1 MFKFSKSKD
10 DEEKNDRIY
19 LLEQQNLT
27 LMQEIRNMQSYYNS
41 LFQKYNSH
49 IDSLERRI
57 TDFTDIWHP
66 IMTDNMV
73 RIKNEIVIDTK
84 LYIDSSLTKAVD
96 SLTVKD
102 ASTVK
107 DALTVKDLST
117 VKDASTVKDLSTVKD
132 ALSGSVLI
140 GYGYNLEPRSGRNL
154 IYESAKPIFI
164 NRNCDYETVIKNMK
178 FCDKHF
184 IVDSVK
190 ELTKINKINLTDFV
204 VTEKNGYTN
213 VNTLRYAGPFT
224 FVDIMENTICQTPFR
239 DDKFSY
245 GIENL
250 HQAFAECGVELLV
263 DGKTIIQT
271 K

>member
-102 ASTVK
+102 
-107 DALTVKDLST
+107 LST
-117 VKDASTVKDLSTVKD
+117 VKDS
-132 ALSGSVLI
+132 LSGSVLI
-140 GYGYNLEPRSGRNL
+140 GYEHNVSIHGVLL
-154 IYESAKPIFI
+154 SAKPVFI

-178 FCDKHF
+178 YCTKDF

-190 ELTKINKINLTDFV
+190 ELIKIKKINLTDFLDTV
-204 VTEKNGYTN
+204 KDVYTN
-213 VNTLRYAGPFT
+213 ANTIHYRGPFT
-224 FVDIMENTICQTPFR
+224 FVDTMENIICQTPFR
-239 DDKFSY
+239 SGKFSH
-245 GIENL
+245 IEKL
-250 HQAFAECGVELLV
+250 HQAFAECGVELLS
-263 DGKTIIQT
+263 I
-271 K
+271 

>member
-57 TDFTDIWHP
+57 TDFTDVWHP

-73 RIKNEIVIDTK
+73 RIKNEIIIDTK
-84 LYIDSSLTKAVD
+84 LYIDSSLTNAVEE
-96 SLTVKD
+96 
-102 ASTVK
+102 
-107 DALTVKDLST
+107 LSS
-117 VKDASTVKDLSTVKD
+117 KNLSTVKD

-140 GYGYNLEPRSGRNL
+140 GYGYNLEPRTGRNL

-190 ELTKINKINLTDFV
+190 ELIKINKINLTDFLDTV
-204 VTEKNGYTN
+204 CTRSTTILSHTGDSFAN
-213 VNTLRYAGPFT
+213 VNTVNYHGPFT

-239 DDKFSY
+239 SGKFSQ
-245 GIENL
+245 IENL

>member
-1 MFKFSKSKD
+1 MFTCSKSKVG
-10 DEEKNDRIY
+10 EETNDRIY

-27 LMQEIRNMQSYYNS
+27 LMEETRKMQSYYNS

-73 RIKNEIVIDTK
+73 QIKNEIIIDTK
-84 LYIDSSLTKAVD
+84 MHIDSSFAKAVEE
-96 SLTVKD
+96 LTNKN
-102 ASTVK
+102 
-107 DALTVKDLST
+107 LL
-117 VKDASTVKDLSTVKD
+117 TVKD

-140 GYGYNLEPRSGRNL
+140 GYGVYSRPSRMVGRGDD
-154 IYESAKPIFI
+154 SAKPIFI

-178 FCDKHF
+178 YCDKHF

-190 ELTKINKINLTDFV
+190 ELTKINKINLTDFLDFQA
-204 VTEKNGYTN
+204 YI
-213 VNTLRYAGPFT
+213 GPFT
-224 FVDIMENTICQTPFR
+224 FVDTMENIICQTPFR
-239 DDKFSY
+239 DGKFSY
-245 GIENL
+245 GIEKL
-250 HQAFAECGVELLV
+250 HQAFAECGVELLS
-263 DGKTIIQT
+263 IRT

>member
-41 LFQKYNSH
+41 IFQKYNSH

-57 TDFTDIWHP
+57 TDFTDVWHP

-73 RIKNEIVIDTK
+73 RIKNEIIIDTK

-102 ASTVK
+102 VSTVK
-107 DALTVKDLST
+107 DS
-117 VKDASTVKDLSTVKD
+117 STVKD
-132 ALSGSVLI
+132 ALSGSGLI
-140 GYGYNLEPRSGRNL
+140 GYGYNLEPRTGRNL

-164 NRNCDYETVIKNMK
+164 NRNCDYETLIKNMK
-178 FCDKHF
+178 HCVKHF

-204 VTEKNGYTN
+204 VTEINGYTN

-224 FVDIMENTICQTPFR
+224 FVDTMENTLCQTPFSSG
-239 DDKFSY
+239 KFSR
-245 GIENL
+245 IEKL

>member
-19 LLEQQNLT
+19 LLEQQNIM
-27 LMQEIRNMQSYYNS
+27 LMEETRNMQSYYNS

-73 RIKNEIVIDTK
+73 RIKNEIIIDTK
-84 LYIDSSLTKAVD
+84 LYIDSSLTKAI
-96 SLTVKD
+96 
-102 ASTVK
+102 
-107 DALTVKDLST
+107 
-117 VKDASTVKDLSTVKD
+117 KDLSTVKD

-140 GYGYNLEPRSGRNL
+140 GYGVYIQVARMVGRGDD
-154 IYESAKPIFI
+154 SAKPVFI
-164 NRNCDYETVIKNMK
+164 HRNCDYETLIKNMK
-178 FCDKHF
+178 FCNKHF
-184 IVDSVK
+184 IVDSVN
-190 ELTKINKINLTDFV
+190 ELTKINKINLTDFL
-204 VTEKNGYTN
+204 NFQAYI
-213 VNTLRYAGPFT
+213 GPFT
-224 FVDIMENTICQTPFR
+224 FVDIMGNTICQTPFR
-239 DDKFSY
+239 DGKFSY

-250 HQAFAECGVELLV
+250 HQAFSECGVELLV
-263 DGKTIIQT
+263 DGKTIIRT